1 MLSLLG
7 SVLGFGTSFLH
18 SVLGFFEKK
27 QANKKEKTVEENAPQ
42 NYVISLELLNKIVN
56 VLGQLNYKAVFQ
68 LMEEIRSLRAVELNE
83 DTKEAN

>member
-1 MLSLLG
+1 MSD
-7 SVLGFGTSFLH
+7 
-18 SVLGFFEKK
+18 
-27 QANKKEKTVEENAPQ
+27 KKEKTVEENEPQ

-56 VLGQLNYKAVFQ
+56 VLGQLNYKAVFH

>member
-1 MLSLLG
+1 MLSA
-7 SVLGFGTSFLH
+7 
-18 SVLGFFEKK
+18 K
-27 QANKKEKTVEENAPQ
+27 KTVEEDAPQ
-42 NYVISLELLNKIVN
+42 NYVISLDLLNKIVN

>member
-1 MLSLLG
+1 MSD
-7 SVLGFGTSFLH
+7 
-18 SVLGFFEKK
+18 
-27 QANKKEKTVEENAPQ
+27 KKEKTVEEDAPQ